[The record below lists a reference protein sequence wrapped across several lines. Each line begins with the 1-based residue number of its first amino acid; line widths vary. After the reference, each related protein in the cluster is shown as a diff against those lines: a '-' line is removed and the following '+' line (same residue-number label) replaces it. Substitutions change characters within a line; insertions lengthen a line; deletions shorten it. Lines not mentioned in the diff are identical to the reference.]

1 MIFAEVWH
9 RAPTVPGSLRQDDLR
24 YSFPSSPLA
33 GMLHLDMATI
43 TVRVAPRS
51 GRTAVE
57 IGPDGVVIR
66 VRAAPEGGRATEEAA
81 RALAE
86 TLDVPRSRVRLR
98 SGARS
103 RTKTFDI
110 DGLSVQDL
118 QQRIRRG

>member
-1 MIFAEVWH
+1 
-9 RAPTVPGSLRQDDLR
+9 
-24 YSFPSSPLA
+24 
-33 GMLHLDMATI
+33 MLHPDMATI

-57 IGPDGVVIR
+57 RGPDGVVVR

-86 TLDVPRSRVRLR
+86 ELGVPRTRVRLR

-103 RTKTFDI
+103 RMKTFDVE
-110 DGLSVQDL
+110 GLSAQDL
-118 QQRIRRG
+118 EQRMRRR